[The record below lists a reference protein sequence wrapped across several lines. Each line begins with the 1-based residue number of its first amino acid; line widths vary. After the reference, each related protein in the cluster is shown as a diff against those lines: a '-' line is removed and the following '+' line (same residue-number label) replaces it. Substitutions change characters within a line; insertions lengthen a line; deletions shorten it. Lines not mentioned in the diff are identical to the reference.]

1 MAYWDTRFAAG
12 DRFDSHTV
20 SYPPEGATRFT
31 ANPTAAFTRSFAG
44 GTQQGNM
51 QLDCSAGLLVAVR
64 MSSDYV
70 GWGSR
75 DAFGVRFSVPS
86 AWKGPEDIDTRKG
99 GGAPKNWLVFTDPGG
114 RSQVTVWL
122 IADITAETFVT
133 TRLTAQG
140 SERTNATITDAGQMR
155 NVIEVHA
162 PASWSGPTGAGS
174 YDNRHL
180 VVQLTP
186 SLVADVI
193 VNAPLINGA
202 SKLSAEQI
210 RTQDRITVRIAA
222 TN

>member
-1 MAYWDTRFAAG
+1 
-12 DRFDSHTV
+12 
-20 SYPPEGATRFT
+20 
-31 ANPTAAFTRSFAG
+31 
-44 GTQQGNM
+44 
-51 QLDCSAGLLVAVR
+51 
-64 MSSDYV
+64 
-70 GWGSR
+70 
-75 DAFGVRFSVPS
+75 
-86 AWKGPEDIDTRKG
+86 
-99 GGAPKNWLVFTDPGG
+99 VFTDA
-114 RSQVTVWL
+114 SAQTQVTVWL
-122 IADITAETFVT
+122 IADISAETFVA

-140 SERTNATITDAGQMR
+140 SERKNATITDAGHMR

-202 SKLSAEQI
+202 SKLSAEQVS
-210 RTQDRITVRIAA
+210 TQDRIIVRIAA